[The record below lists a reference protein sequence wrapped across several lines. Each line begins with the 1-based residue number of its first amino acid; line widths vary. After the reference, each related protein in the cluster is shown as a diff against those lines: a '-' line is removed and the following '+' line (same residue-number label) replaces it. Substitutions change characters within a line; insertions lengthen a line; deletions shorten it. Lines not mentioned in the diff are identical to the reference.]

1 MIKISPFIK
10 NIEDLT
16 LRNEYFRNVIYTSS
30 NLQLVLMTLLPGQ
43 EIGKEVHKNV
53 DQFFRIESG
62 KGQIIINNDS
72 YIVGE
77 GAAIVVPKN
86 TIHNIIN
93 IGSKPLKLYT
103 IYSPPQHKNG
113 TIVR

>member
-1 MIKISPFIK
+1 MTKISPFIK
-10 NIEDLT
+10 NIEELT
-16 LRNEYFRNVIYTSS
+16 LRNKYFRNVIYTSS

-43 EIGKEVHKNV
+43 EIGKETHRNV

-62 KGQIIINNDS
+62 KGQIVIGNDS
-72 YIVGE
+72 YIIGE

-93 IGSKPLKLYT
+93 IGDRPLKLYT
-103 IYSPPQHKNG
+103 IYSPPNHKNG
-113 TIVR
+113 TIVK

>member
-16 LRNEYFRNVIYTSS
+16 LRNKYFRNVIYTSS

-43 EIGKEVHKNV
+43 EIGTEIHKNV

-62 KGQIIINNDS
+62 KGQIIIGRDS
-72 YIVGE
+72 YVIGD
-77 GAAIVVPKN
+77 GAAIIVPKN

-93 IGSKPLKLYT
+93 IGDEPLKLYT

-113 TIVR
+113 MIVK

>member
-1 MIKISPFIK
+1 MTKISPFIK
-10 NIEDLT
+10 NIEELT
-16 LRNEYFRNVIYTSS
+16 LRNKYFRNVIYTSS

-43 EIGKEVHKNV
+43 EIGKETHRNV

-62 KGQIIINNDS
+62 KGQIVIGNDS
-72 YIVGE
+72 YIIGE

-86 TIHNIIN
+86 TSHNIIN
-93 IGSKPLKLYT
+93 IGNKPLKLYT

-113 TIVR
+113 IIVK